1 MKIYIYTILL
11 SLLNIIYADLLY
23 PENNSILNYTH
34 ILFEWEQISNA
45 DSYQFQLSTN
55 DDFTTIIL
63 DTIDSSL
70 IHIEKDNINWSNIY
84 YWRIRPLKNSNP
96 IDDWSEH
103 SYFETSSP
111 ISNASSQ
118 MHNENQYSDGI
129 TIFGAF
135 FDYFSAAIDKNGNE
149 IWNTG
154 DNDIVYYNTDYYG
167 NLFGCELRPELEHNI
182 PGLEFNLDSD
192 ILWEEPNDEFM
203 HHDIIRLP
211 NGNYLGIT
219 ETIQNGPVPNG
230 PWTPICYALYGPS
243 LCNGVT
249 EFFPWHGD
257 KIIEWD
263 KETQEIVWEW
273 NTFENFNMNDYDDIG
288 GSWEEGLGQARYDW
302 THVNALWFSEN
313 ESAIYI
319 SVRHLSR
326 IVKIDYPSGDIIWSM
341 GLDMPS
347 GDIDFGEDILF
358 SWQHSLQI
366 LDNGNLLTLDNGNLS
381 QQLLNTDF
389 PTTRAL
395 EIAINEENGTYS
407 SEVVWEYNLP
417 DYLFGF
423 ASGNAQKLDNDNY
436 LITTVGNGGTS
447 IEINQS
453 GDVIWEGN
461 LNLTLPNGAV
471 YRSHRVSGLYPIAFS
486 IIGPDFSI
494 INSEKIIELTE
505 GDNTIEFIIYN
516 DGDKT
521 ETFSYSFSDTESY
534 FDNISSEL
542 TIPANNNMILT
553 FNGNIN
559 ADNPTEL
566 TLTVIP
572 NHRLDL
578 EKNIVLK
585 SNINPLSFHSTHIK
599 DVFLLSSPYPNPFNP
614 TTNFDIQI
622 NKFSNV
628 EIDLYTMLGEKVKTI
643 FNGALYPG
651 EYTYSINNID
661 LSTGEYLIKLKTN
674 NKLLTQKVTLIK

>member
-1 MKIYIYTILL
+1 
-11 SLLNIIYADLLY
+11 
-23 PENNSILNYTH
+23 
-34 ILFEWEQISNA
+34 
-45 DSYQFQLSTN
+45 
-55 DDFTTIIL
+55 
-63 DTIDSSL
+63 
-70 IHIEKDNINWSNIY
+70 NIY

-494 INSEKIIELTE
+494 INSEKTIELTE
-505 GDNTIEFIIYN
+505 GHNTIEFIIYN
-516 DGDKT
+516 DGDKA
-521 ETFSYSFSDTESY
+521 ETFSYFFSDTESY
-534 FDNISSEL
+534 FDNIS
-542 TIPANNNMILT
+542 
-553 FNGNIN
+553 
-559 ADNPTEL
+559 
-566 TLTVIP
+566 
-572 NHRLDL
+572 
-578 EKNIVLK
+578 
-585 SNINPLSFHSTHIK
+585 
-599 DVFLLSSPYPNPFNP
+599 
-614 TTNFDIQI
+614 
-622 NKFSNV
+622 
-628 EIDLYTMLGEKVKTI
+628 
-643 FNGALYPG
+643 
-651 EYTYSINNID
+651 
-661 LSTGEYLIKLKTN
+661 
-674 NKLLTQKVTLIK
+674 

>member
-516 DGDKT
+516 DGDKA

>member
-1 MKIYIYTILL
+1 
-11 SLLNIIYADLLY
+11 
-23 PENNSILNYTH
+23 
-34 ILFEWEQISNA
+34 
-45 DSYQFQLSTN
+45 
-55 DDFTTIIL
+55 
-63 DTIDSSL
+63 
-70 IHIEKDNINWSNIY
+70 
-84 YWRIRPLKNSNP
+84 
-96 IDDWSEH
+96 
-103 SYFETSSP
+103 
-111 ISNASSQ
+111 
-118 MHNENQYSDGI
+118 
-129 TIFGAF
+129 
-135 FDYFSAAIDKNGNE
+135 
-149 IWNTG
+149 
-154 DNDIVYYNTDYYG
+154 
-167 NLFGCELRPELEHNI
+167 
-182 PGLEFNLDSD
+182 
-192 ILWEEPNDEFM
+192 
-203 HHDIIRLP
+203 
-211 NGNYLGIT
+211 
-219 ETIQNGPVPNG
+219 
-230 PWTPICYALYGPS
+230 
-243 LCNGVT
+243 
-249 EFFPWHGD
+249 
-257 KIIEWD
+257 
-263 KETQEIVWEW
+263 
-273 NTFENFNMNDYDDIG
+273 MNDYDDIG
-288 GSWEEGLGQARYDW
+288 GSWEEGLGQGRYDW

-347 GDIDFGEDILF
+347 GDINLGEDILF

-366 LDNGNLLTLDNGNLS
+366 LENGNLLTLDNGNLS

-395 EIAINEENGTYS
+395 EIEINEENGTFS

-447 IEINQS
+447 IEVNQS

-494 INSEKIIELTE
+494 INSEKTIELTE

-559 ADNPTEL
+559 SDSPTEL
-566 TLTVIP
+566 TFTVIP

-578 EKNIVLK
+578 EKNILM
-585 SNINPLSFHSTHIK
+585 HSTINSL
-599 DVFLLSSPYPNPFNP
+599 DINNSYITNDFSLSPPYPNPFNP

-622 NKFSNV
+622 NNFSNV
-628 EIDLYTMLGEKVKTI
+628 EINLYTMLGEKVETI